1 MPIDDN
7 LITLSNFCIFI
18 QQNDGFLKPLF
29 QLQDKFHRTILNKKF
44 WKETAQRKV
53 VLGLGR
59 RVVLGNVLV
68 EVRNVNDVLYDVLM
82 YLDMVVVVYVV

>member
-18 QQNDGFLKPLF
+18 QQNDEFLKPLF

-68 EVRNVNDVLYDVLM
+68 EVRNVI
-82 YLDMVVVVYVV
+82 VVIV